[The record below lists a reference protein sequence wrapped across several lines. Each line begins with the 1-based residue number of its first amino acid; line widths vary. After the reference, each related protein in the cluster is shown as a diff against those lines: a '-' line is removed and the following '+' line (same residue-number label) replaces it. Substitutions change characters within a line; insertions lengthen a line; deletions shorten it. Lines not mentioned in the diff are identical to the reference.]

1 METLLTAD
9 ARHSCEDACYPC
21 EDARYPCEDARVL
34 QAKLQAKLRARPS
47 LAAHALQAH

>member
-34 QAKLQAKLRARPS
+34 QAKLRARPS